1 MPIKDVERTVE
12 MIDKALELAK
22 ERAVLY
28 LSYNDIEHIRHSDR
42 IYIVND
48 IPHSWLFPRVK
59 ATVIHGGIGTC
70 RASMMAGKPTFV
82 IPFMGD
88 QEFWGLQLYKMG
100 VGPKPIKLKQLNAE
114 LLAEILTEL
123 NSDAYKNH
131 AENIKKQLSDER
143 GVLNA
148 AKKID
153 EILCKSSDC

>member
-1 MPIKDVERTVE
+1 
-12 MIDKALELAK
+12 
-22 ERAVLY
+22 
-28 LSYNDIEHIRHSDR
+28 
-42 IYIVND
+42 
-48 IPHSWLFPRVK
+48 
-59 ATVIHGGIGTC
+59 
-70 RASMMAGKPTFV
+70 
-82 IPFMGD
+82 
-88 QEFWGLQLYKMG
+88 MG